1 MIMVPVASMQ
11 NQPVG
16 EVQVRVSSPR
26 VNLEQPP
33 ALESS
38 RSARSKDK
46 SNKKKKSSTNLIT
59 RN

>member
-1 MIMVPVASMQ
+1 MQ